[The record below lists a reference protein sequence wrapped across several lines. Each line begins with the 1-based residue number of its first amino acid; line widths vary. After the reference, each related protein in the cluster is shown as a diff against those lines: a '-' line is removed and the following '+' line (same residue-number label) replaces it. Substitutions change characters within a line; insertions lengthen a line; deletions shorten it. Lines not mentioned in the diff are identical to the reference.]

1 MTSSHIGKV
10 KKGYLVNKRVHSSKK
25 KKTTIYNQNVQFTV
39 KDMVTRDKDRDRWST
54 LKTGL

>member
-25 KKTTIYNQNVQFTV
+25 KQPQSTIKMSNLQ
-39 KDMVTRDKDRDRWST
+39 
-54 LKTGL
+54 LKTW